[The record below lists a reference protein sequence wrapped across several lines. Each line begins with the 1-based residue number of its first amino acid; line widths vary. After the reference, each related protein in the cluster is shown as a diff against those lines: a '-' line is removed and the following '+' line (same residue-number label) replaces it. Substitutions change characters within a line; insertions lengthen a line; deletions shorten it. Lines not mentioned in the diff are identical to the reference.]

1 MTVTNHPYPATTAI
15 SPFAPVRRTLVSFAM
30 PSSILKMTLWVA
42 LLLGLVGLQT
52 LCAWEYSPEAGA
64 PLHQVFTPKTHG
76 GGVITSS
83 LVEDR
88 DGNLFFANEAG
99 LLKYDGVRWSR
110 MPETGHPY
118 YTTSVAI
125 DAQDRIWISGVNHIG
140 YYEADATGTY
150 DYMDMTESI
159 MALPESQHFSMFW
172 QLYADG
178 EQIYLIT
185 ANYVLRWNGNEW
197 KVWPPFKEE
206 RRILPTWRDGTLYIY
221 ARGSGLFKL
230 DGDTFALVAEETA
243 EIASG
248 IISIPSES
256 ENGLLCVT
264 VSDGIFYLKDGQ
276 LVAFSEALP
285 LQLQGT
291 SVVHAEQCDD
301 GTLLFC
307 TLNQGILFLNEQGQ
321 LIHQIHETGMAVYR
335 LIIGRAGTVW
345 AATSTGLVQIRNLP
359 ATHYMDAAYD
369 IVRHQGTLSY
379 TNLHSLKTI
388 EQQSGSSHN
397 NASLGSSTEL
407 NWDILSVGNDLLY
420 GQTQS
425 LLVHSNQQ
433 EPTEIPHVRQPMILF
448 PSESDTSLI
457 YSIEPPKLARWR
469 KIDHQWKF
477 IDTLE
482 SLKAIT
488 QSLVE
493 LPNGNLLLSGEN
505 RRVYYA
511 RWPSPDAGM
520 EEPETVTALGNA
532 QGLPD
537 EFIWAYCLR
546 SHETVVVISNQG
558 LFRFD
563 LETETFTFDPIL
575 GDDLGND
582 YLGLEV
588 CPLAD
593 NNGWLLH
600 LPSTGSSTFSSG
612 RIGVLRIRAD
622 DSFKWEPWQLPAVHQ
637 VGKVEALLH
646 EKIDGKETLWV
657 GGSKDLLRYDLSN
670 LNIPSAPS
678 VRLTAITENTSNS
691 SYYGGAGDLPANIEW
706 GFPQKSLHF
715 EFAAPPSTLETSA
728 YQTRLLGFE
737 EEWSSPNERTFRNY
751 TNLYEGSYCFEVRTV
766 DEFGR
771 AGPASQQHFT
781 ILPPLYRT
789 WYAYLGYSIVGI
801 VLIALG
807 IRWWTLRLRK
817 RNEMLEAMVIQRTID
832 LERRQVELIEANNVK
847 QDFLANMSHEIRNPL
862 NGILGITR
870 LMREDYREDAHA
882 SERIKHL
889 YSCANHLHQ
898 LLGQTLD
905 YSSLESGKLSV
916 RPQPFSINILI
927 NDVIAMYHTLLEEKG
942 LELQLG
948 IPTIEQTWEGDPVLL
963 RQVLINLIS
972 NAIKYTTE
980 GFVRISLSYKQND
993 NAINARFEVS
1003 DSGPGIPEDKQEYI
1017 FEKFTRLSKA
1027 AESSVSGTGLGLA
1040 IAAEMST
1047 LMNGK
1052 LTLNTQA
1059 QSGAS
1064 FVLSLPFILSD
1075 TPLQANSAKSKSRAK
1090 QPLLGRIV
1098 LIADDMDFNRYINK
1112 EVLTRMGATVHEAT
1126 DGTSALKMLEAT
1138 HYDLA
1143 IMDINMP
1150 GLNGIEVAQSVL
1162 ANNSLLPPKFVA
1174 LSAHTTSNMQTSCLA
1189 AGFEHFIEKPL
1200 SPNKLEVLL
1209 DCPIE
1214 TTGKHPTAIDN
1225 SLLNYLAGND
1235 PAAIAALDV
1244 RYRTSLINE
1253 IEQLERTVVGNAK
1266 QPMLDSIH
1274 KLKGLTNFKKDS
1286 ALTEL
1291 LDLMTQ
1297 NIEDNA
1303 SEQSNTSLCQQMRAH
1318 VEQLQSNADARLRAL
1333 IKKAQALIKSKTYAK
1348 KWGG

>member
-1 MTVTNHPYPATTAI
+1 MKVTNRRYSATAVI
-15 SPFAPVRRTLVSFAM
+15 SPFAPKRRTLVSFAM
-30 PSSILKMTLWVA
+30 PSSILKITLWIA

-83 LVEDR
+83 LIEDR
-88 DGNLFFANEAG
+88 YGNLFFANEAG

-178 EQIYLIT
+178 QQIYLIT

-197 KVWPPFKEE
+197 KVWPPFKEG
-206 RRILPTWRDGTLYIY
+206 RRILPSWLDGTLYIY
-221 ARGSGLFKL
+221 ARGGGFFKL
-230 DGDTFALVAEETA
+230 DGETFAMVSEETP

-276 LVAFSEALP
+276 FVAFSEELP
-285 LQLQGT
+285 LQLQET
-291 SVVHAEQCDD
+291 SVAHAEQCDD

-307 TLNQGILFLNEQGQ
+307 TLNQGILFLNKQGQ

-345 AATSTGLVQIRNLP
+345 AATSTGLVQIKNLP

-397 NASLGSSTEL
+397 NASLESSTEL
-407 NWDILSVGNDLLY
+407 NWDILSVGDDLLY

-448 PSESDTSLI
+448 RSEIDASLV

-469 KIDHQWKF
+469 KIDQQWKF

-482 SLKAIT
+482 SLKAMT

-493 LPNGNLLLSGEN
+493 LPNGNLLLAGEN
-505 RRVYYA
+505 SRIYYA
-511 RWPSPDAGM
+511 SWPSPDADIQ
-520 EEPETVTALGNA
+520 EPETVTALGNA

-546 SHETVVVISNQG
+546 VHETVVVISNKG

-600 LPSTGSSTFSSG
+600 LPSTDSSTFSSG
-612 RIGVLRIRAD
+612 RIGALRIQAD
-622 DSFKWEPWQLPAVHQ
+622 DSLEWEPWQLPAVHQ

-646 EKIDGKETLWV
+646 EKVDGKETLWV
-657 GGSKDLLRYDLSN
+657 GGSKDLLRYDLSR
-670 LNIPSAPS
+670 LEVPPAPS

-691 SYYGGAGDLPANIEW
+691 TYYGGAGDLPGDIEW
-706 GFPQKSLHF
+706 SFPQKSLHF
-715 EFAAPPSTLETSA
+715 EFAAPPSTLEVVG
-728 YQTRLLGFE
+728 YQTRLVGFE
-737 EEWSSPNERTFRNY
+737 KEWSNPNERTFRDY
-751 TNLYEGSYCFEVRTV
+751 TNLYEGSYHFEVRTI
-766 DEFGR
+766 DELGR
-771 AGPASQQHFT
+771 TGLTFQQSFT

-789 WYAYLGYSIVGI
+789 WYAYLGYSLAGI
-801 VLIALG
+801 ILIALG
-807 IRWWTLRLRK
+807 NRWWTLRLRK
-817 RNEMLEAMVIQRTID
+817 RNEELKTLVNQRTID
-832 LERRQVELIEANNVK
+832 LERRQIELIKANNVK

-870 LMREDYREDAHA
+870 LMKDDEAFSDQP
-882 SERIKHL
+882 SERITHL
-889 YSCANHLHQ
+889 YSCASHLHQ
-898 LLGQTLD
+898 LLGQTLY
-905 YSSLESGKLSV
+905 YSSLEAGKLSLH
-916 RPQPFSINILI
+916 PQEFSPTHLVNE
-927 NDVIAMYHTLLEEKG
+927 VIGMHRSLLDEKG
-942 LELQLG
+942 LELRVELPQPERNW
-948 IPTIEQTWEGDPVLL
+948 IGDPVLL
-963 RQVLINLIS
+963 RQILINLVS
-972 NAIKYTTE
+972 NAVKYTAE
-980 GFVRISLSYKQND
+980 GTVRIKLSYEMRERE
-993 NAINARFEVS
+993 INARFEVA
-1003 DSGPGIPEDKQEYI
+1003 DSGPGIPAGMQDYI
-1017 FEKFTRLSKA
+1017 FEKFTRLSSA
-1027 AESSVSGTGLGLA
+1027 AESTVSGTGLGLA
-1040 IAAEMST
+1040 IASEIAS
-1047 LMNGK
+1047 LMQGT
-1052 LTLNTQA
+1052 LTLDTQVKC
-1059 QSGAS
+1059 GAA
-1064 FVLSLPFILSD
+1064 FALVLPFKLGGEIVQSD
-1075 TPLQANSAKSKSRAK
+1075 TVASRRNNY
-1090 QPLLGRIV
+1090 QPLLGRHV
-1098 LIADDMDFNRYINK
+1098 LIADDMDFNRYVNK
-1112 EVLTRMGATVHEAT
+1112 EVLVRMGATVHEVT
-1126 DGTSALKMLEAT
+1126 DGKQALETLKT
-1138 HYDLA
+1138 RHYDIA
-1143 IMDINMP
+1143 ILDINMP
-1150 GLNGIEVAQSVL
+1150 EMTGIEVVQSVL
-1162 ANNSLLPPKFVA
+1162 SDSSIIPPQFAA
-1174 LSAHTTSNMQTSCLA
+1174 LSAHSTAKMQASCLA
-1189 AGFEHFIEKPL
+1189 AGFDFFIEKPL
-1200 SPNKLEVLL
+1200 DSSKLDSLIEA
-1209 DCPIE
+1209 PIE
-1214 TTGKHPTAIDN
+1214 SLSEPSVALDS
-1225 SLLNYLAGND
+1225 SLLNYLANND
-1235 PAAIAALDV
+1235 PTAVATLEA
-1244 RYRTSLINE
+1244 RYRTSLIDE
-1253 IEQLERTVVGNAK
+1253 LDDLQKAIRERDTEA
-1266 QPMLDSIH
+1266 QRHALH
-1274 KLKGLTNFKKDS
+1274 KLKGLANFKKNIGI
-1286 ALTEL
+1286 LEL
-1291 LDLMTQ
+1291 LDTMTQ
-1297 NIEDNA
+1297 NIDSDSPDDA
-1303 SEQSNTSLCQQMRAH
+1303 SDALCQELRIQIEQS
-1318 VEQLQSNADARLRAL
+1318 
-1333 IKKAQALIKSKTYAK
+1333 
-1348 KWGG
+1348 

>member
-1 MTVTNHPYPATTAI
+1 MTVTNHPDPATAAI
-15 SPFAPVRRTLVSFAM
+15 SPFAPIRRALALFAM
-30 PSSILKMTLWVA
+30 PSSILKVTLWIA

-88 DGNLFFANEAG
+88 YGHLFFANEAG
-99 LLKYDGVRWSR
+99 LLKYDGVRWIR

-159 MALPESQHFSMFW
+159 MALPRAQHFSMFW

-178 EQIYLIT
+178 KQIYLIT

-206 RRILPTWRDGTLYIY
+206 RRILPSWQDGTLYIY

-230 DGDTFALVAEETA
+230 DGETFAMVAEETP

-256 ENGLLCVT
+256 ENGRLCVT

-276 LVAFSEALP
+276 LVAFCEELP
-285 LQLQGT
+285 LQLQET

-307 TLNQGILFLNEQGQ
+307 TLNQGILFLNKQGQ
-321 LIHQIHETGMAVYR
+321 LIHQIDETGMAVYR

-345 AATSTGLVQIRNLP
+345 AATSTGLVQIKNLP

-397 NASLGSSTEL
+397 NASLESSTEI
-407 NWDILSVGNDLLY
+407 NWDILSAGNDLLY

-448 PSESDTSLI
+448 RSEIDASLI

-505 RRVYYA
+505 SRVYYA
-511 RWPSPDAGM
+511 NWPSPDAGM
-520 EEPETVTALGNA
+520 QEPETVTALGNA

-546 SHETVVVISNQG
+546 IDETVVVISNKG

-575 GDDLGND
+575 GDGLGSD

-600 LPSTGSSTFSSG
+600 LPSTDSSTFSSG
-612 RIGVLRIRAD
+612 RIGALRIQAD
-622 DSFKWEPWQLPAVHQ
+622 DSLEWEPWQLPAVHQ

-646 EKIDGKETLWV
+646 EKVDGKETLWV

-678 VRLTAITENTSNS
+678 VRLSAITENTSNS
-691 SYYGGAGDLPANIEW
+691 TYYGGAGDLPANIEW

-715 EFAAPPSTLETSA
+715 EFAAPPSTLEIA
-728 YQTRLLGFE
+728 GYQTRLVGFE
-737 EEWSSPNERTFRNY
+737 EEWSSPNERTFRDY

-771 AGPASQQHFT
+771 TGPASQQHFT

-789 WYAYLGYSIVGI
+789 VYAYVGYIILALIVT
-801 VLIALG
+801 ALLAN
-807 IRWWTLRLRK
+807 WWNLRLRK
-817 RNEMLEAMVIQRTID
+817 RNEELEKMVSQRTVA
-832 LERRQVELIEANNVK
+832 LEHRQMELIKANNVK
-847 QDFLANMSHEIRNPL
+847 QDFLASMSHEIRNPL

-870 LMREDYREDAHA
+870 LMRDDVAQTDKP
-882 SERIKHL
+882 SERVTHL

-905 YSSLESGKLSV
+905 YSSLESGKLSL
-916 RPQPFSINILI
+916 RPLPFNATDLVNEVIDMHRSLI
-927 NDVIAMYHTLLEEKG
+927 EEKG
-942 LELQLG
+942 LELQVELPEVSQAW
-948 IPTIEQTWEGDPVLL
+948 IGDPVLL
-963 RQVLINLIS
+963 RQILINLVS
-972 NAIKYTTE
+972 NAIKYTTTGHVSVSLRYGTE
-980 GFVRISLSYKQND
+980 GNSI
-993 NAINARFEVS
+993 AARFEVT
-1003 DSGPGIPEDKQEYI
+1003 DSGPGIPKDKQDYI
-1017 FEKFTRLSKA
+1017 FEKFTRLSKPG
-1027 AESSVSGTGLGLA
+1027 ESQVSGTGLGLA
-1040 IAAEMST
+1040 IASEMARLMKGT
-1047 LMNGK
+1047 LELDDRVK
-1052 LTLNTQA
+1052 
-1059 QSGAS
+1059 SGAS
-1064 FVLSLPFILSD
+1064 FVLKLPFTLGQALSSD
-1075 TPLQANSAKSKSRAK
+1075 AKEETRAHHRPLR
-1090 QPLLGRIV
+1090 GRKV

-1112 EVLTRMGATVHEAT
+1112 EVLEKLGAEVVETV
-1126 DGTSALKMLEAT
+1126 DGTRALEALGAS
-1138 HYDLA
+1138 HFDLA
-1143 IMDINMP
+1143 ILDINMP
-1150 GLNGIEVAQSVL
+1150 GLSGIEVVKAAL
-1162 ANNSLLPPKFVA
+1162 ASSDILPPKFVA
-1174 LSAHTTSNMQTSCLA
+1174 LSAHATPVMEARCLE
-1189 AGFEHFIEKPL
+1189 AGFDHFIEKPL
-1200 SPNKLEVLL
+1200 DPGKLEGLIDTPVQT
-1209 DCPIE
+1209 E
-1214 TTGKHPTAIDN
+1214 KATTPAIDH
-1225 SLLNYLAGND
+1225 SLLNYLADND
-1235 PAAIAALDV
+1235 PAAVAALQA
-1244 RYRTSLINE
+1244 RYRESFIKELAHLRHAL
-1253 IEQLERTVVGNAK
+1253 QGSDPRAKRDVV
-1266 QPMLDSIH
+1266 H
-1274 KLKGLTNFKKDS
+1274 KLKGLANFQKNPVVLD
-1286 ALTEL
+1286 L
-1291 LDLMTQ
+1291 LDSISTG
-1297 NIEDNA
+1297 ITTGAPIDVFIGF
-1303 SEQSNTSLCQQMRAH
+1303 CD
-1318 VEQLQSNADARLRAL
+1318 QLEAY
-1333 IKKAQALIKSKTYAK
+1333 IKDVHTE
-1348 KWGG
+1348 